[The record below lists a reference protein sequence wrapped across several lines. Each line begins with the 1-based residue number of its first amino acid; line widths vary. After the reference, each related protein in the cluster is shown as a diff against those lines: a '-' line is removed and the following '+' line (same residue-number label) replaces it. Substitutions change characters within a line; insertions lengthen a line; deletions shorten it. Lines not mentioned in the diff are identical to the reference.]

1 MPVAQKFSYR
11 QADGTIIPH
20 DSDRIH
26 FMLEDWIKSLSEIE
40 QQEYR
45 EADKRQKA
53 LRKQV
58 IDEGNL
64 SIAPGGT
71 KYVWKDEKACKNGK
85 PEDPVWGKYWRR
97 YMTETKQQVVVTYEN
112 V

>member
-1 MPVAQKFSYR
+1 MPVVQKFSYR

-20 DSDRIH
+20 DSDKVH
-26 FMLEDWIKSLSEIE
+26 FIFIAWLESLSEAE

-53 LRKQV
+53 LRKQA
-58 IDEGNL
+58 IDDGKM

-71 KYVWKDEKACKNGK
+71 KYVWKDEQACDSGK
-85 PEDPVWGKYWRR
+85 PTDPVWFKYWRR
-97 YMTETKQQVVVTYEN
+97 YMTETKQQIVVTYEN